1 MTTSPTWV
9 RVVAFSDDPEDRVA
23 HLSFRLTK
31 KGRVNMTDVRK
42 YLGKGLFFDGSSFK
56 IPLRYTSYGIR
67 KLNPDVGW
75 PYNKLYVGDPPEEM
89 SVLARLTGWSERMRA
104 EIIAQHPSK
113 FTPEEYAWITSAEGR
128 LLAGA
133 ASPETIEKR
142 AALLKDLESRP
153 FTGDEW

>member
-1 MTTSPTWV
+1 MKTAWV
-9 RVVAFSDDPEDRVA
+9 RVTAFSYDPEDRVA

-31 KGRVNMTDVRK
+31 KGRVNLTDVRK
-42 YLGKGLFFDGSSFK
+42 YLGKGLFFDGSKFK

-67 KLNPDVGW
+67 KVNPDVGW
-75 PYNKLYVGDPPEEM
+75 PADKLYVGDPPEEM
-89 SVLARLTGWSERMRA
+89 STLARLTGWTERMRD
-104 EIIAQHPSK
+104 EIIKQDPSK
-113 FTPEEYAWITSAEGR
+113 FTPEERAWIISAESA
-128 LLAGA
+128 LLAGK